1 MPKTE
6 VECFNLVD
14 LYSFWCFFTIICYLQ
29 LSLPVDDFMFECRY
43 ERYIFAL
50 EEASRDVLA
59 TLKDKALK
67 VCLLLCLCSLQKL
80 ISNILYDKINI

>member
-1 MPKTE
+1 MLETC
-6 VECFNLVD
+6 VIVFMFSVFSTGFANCSL
-14 LYSFWCFFTIICYLQ
+14 LYLF
-29 LSLPVDDFMFECRY
+29 VFECRY

-67 VCLLLCLCSLQKL
+67 VWLFICLCALQKL
-80 ISNILYDKINI
+80 ISN